1 MSNKEAEY
9 RYQIPAIPNDKGLSF
24 FGDKE
29 IIDIE
34 NYGSEIWAI
43 LEQCEGYKTRD
54 EIINALKENGH
65 DSELINQLV
74 DDLIDLGTIFDSRRL
89 YHWFHKFTNN
99 PAIYFQRLNDQEIE
113 EISVREYQ
121 VEKMGQ
127 KILLMTPEGVI
138 SEISKS
144 RETTRK
150 FSDEPL
156 KIKQIS
162 EILNAAYSFNVAPV
176 PSAGGLY
183 PLKVYAIVRKGY
195 EIPEG
200 YYQFNPVD
208 DSLIMFN
215 DEVDERQLEH
225 AFNSEPTVFD
235 APVILVIAAD
245 MDRHPEK
252 YSNRGYRYTIL
263 EAGHVAQNIALSAE
277 SLGVGSVE
285 YGGYNDKNIISE
297 LQLDDGILPL
307 TVIGIGNK
315 SRDGDPYF
323 DQAKVFEKYYLGK
336 NNIITDLDVKT
347 SESLFNFGYY
357 HSVAHYRAVDERY
370 CQPCLERYGSG
381 VATSMNTSKI
391 RALAEA
397 YERYCSGLV
406 RFDKMSAANDLDEQ
420 WLHPDLVKPLDD
432 NQILSSRL
440 SKFKP
445 NSVIQW
451 VKAERAYSKK
461 PIYVPIDLVFY
472 PISEESIGR
481 KLVTTANSSGV
492 AAHKEEF
499 TAVEKAIYELKE
511 RDALMRNWLS
521 KEPLPKLSHQL
532 LNYHWRQRI
541 NKWTEMGFATEV
553 IEMSDE
559 EACMVNVIIRNIRNE
574 YPYFSS
580 GAAASDSYE
589 ISIDKAF
596 EEAEI
601 SLIYAL
607 EGHRKK
613 SKPKEDV
620 FTPEDH
626 GNFYLDPSNGRY
638 INWLWQGETL
648 EDLRSVDR
656 VTNIIAK
663 YDPIVIRLSQAG
675 EPLGVV
681 RAISAELL
689 PISFGLGSEY
699 YKHPHSGVTPDKYQA
714 GFAPHFFA

>member
-1 MSNKEAEY
+1 MGEKEAEY
-9 RYQIPAIPNDKGLSF
+9 KYQIPAVPNGEGLSF
-24 FGDKE
+24 FGDKG

-34 NYGSEIWAI
+34 NYGPDVWAV
-43 LEQCEGYKTRD
+43 LKQCEGYKTRN
-54 EIINALKENGH
+54 EIIKALEEEGH
-65 DSELINQLV
+65 DARLIGQLV
-74 DDLIDLGTIFDSRRL
+74 DDLISFGALSDSRQL

-113 EISVREYQ
+113 EISAREYQ

-127 KILLMTPEGVI
+127 RVLLMAPDDVI

-156 KIKQIS
+156 NIKQVS
-162 EILNAAYSFNVAPV
+162 EILSAAYSFNITPV

-183 PLKVYAIVRKGY
+183 PLKVYTIVRKDCG
-195 EIPEG
+195 IPKG
-200 YYQFNPVD
+200 YYQFDPVN

-225 AFNSEPTVFD
+225 AFNSDPTVFD
-235 APVILVIAAD
+235 APVILVVAAD

-297 LQLDDGILPL
+297 LQLDDGTLPL
-307 TVIGIGNK
+307 TIVGIGNK
-315 SRDGDPYF
+315 SREGDPYI
-323 DQAKVFEKYYLGK
+323 DQAKLYENYYLGK
-336 NNIITDLDVKT
+336 NNIITDLNVKT

-357 HSVAHYRAVDERY
+357 HSVAHYRAVDEKY
-370 CQPCLERYGSG
+370 CQPYLERYGSG

-406 RFDKMSAANDLDEQ
+406 RFDKVSTANDLDEP

-432 NQILSSRL
+432 DQIMSSRL
-440 SKFKP
+440 SIFKP
-445 NSVIQW
+445 SDVIEW

-481 KLVTTANSSGV
+481 RLVTTANSSGV
-492 AAHKEEF
+492 AAHKDET
-499 TAVEKAIYELKE
+499 TAIEKAIYELKE
-511 RDALMRNWLS
+511 RDALMRNWLN
-521 KEPLPKLSHQL
+521 KEPLPKLNHQL
-532 LNYHWRQRI
+532 LNHHWKQRI
-541 NKWTEMGFATEV
+541 NKWDKMSFATDV
-553 IEMSDE
+553 IDMSDK
-559 EACMVNVIIRNIRNE
+559 EACMINVVIRNTKNE

-589 ISIDKAF
+589 SSINKAF

-613 SKPKEDV
+613 SKLKENV
-620 FTPEDH
+620 FSPEDH
-626 GNFYLDPSNGRY
+626 GNFYLDPKNSEY
-638 INWLWQGETL
+638 IDWLWQGKTSNNL
-648 EDLRSVDR
+648 KLIGTIS
-656 VTNIIAK
+656 NIIAK

-675 EPLGVV
+675 EPLSVIRV
-681 RAISAELL
+681 ISTELL
-689 PISFGLGSEY
+689 PISFGLDSEY
-699 YKHPHSGVTPDKYQA
+699 YLHPQSGVSPNNYQT